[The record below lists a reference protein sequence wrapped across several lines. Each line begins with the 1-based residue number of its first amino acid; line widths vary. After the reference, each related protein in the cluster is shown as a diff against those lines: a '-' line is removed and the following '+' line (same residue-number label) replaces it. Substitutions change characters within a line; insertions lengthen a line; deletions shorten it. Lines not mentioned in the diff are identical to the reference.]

1 MKGQLNIL
9 HQISRRCLHSPL
21 LYSGARR
28 SLFSRGNDAKT
39 TRRFFFHPGELLCQN
54 GVGGCL
60 LFVPPDPNFVGWST
74 MFVPPKLPIVPS
86 RPEIPLFAG
95 VDYAGL
101 ANAYAPGDEPQM
113 SGMVTERILND
124 GRAEVTVMLHTKN
137 ANAWVI
143 DLDLSG
149 DVLDQIANKPTLFGH
164 RPIDVVNGAPQALG
178 DSLLHVRFINP
189 APGAPLP
196 DLVQLVN
203 FGVPGI
209 ELTFLAFNMSAT
221 GPLTEEYGVPEDIG
235 KMHDCA
241 EGIDPEGRTK
251 QGAYRRIPGGN
262 HQPVS
267 DREIVRTIV
276 APDPTIVRV
285 DTL

>member
-1 MKGQLNIL
+1 METSVKCAARNFKALFAFAIALFLLPVAAYAAGATTQ
-9 HQISRRCLHSPL
+9 RPL
-21 LYSGARR
+21 DDFLSAQG
-28 SLFSRGNDAKT
+28 SFCID
-39 TRRFFFHPGELLCQN
+39 N

-74 MFVPPKLPIVPS
+74 MIVPPKLPIVPS

-101 ANAYAPGDEPQM
+101 ADAYALGDEPQM

-221 GPLTEEYGVPEDIG
+221 GPLTEEYGVAEDTPGRCTIVQKGLVQKAGQSRALTDGFPVETINLSVIG
-235 KMHDCA
+235 K
-241 EGIDPEGRTK
+241 
-251 QGAYRRIPGGN
+251 
-262 HQPVS
+262 
-267 DREIVRTIV
+267 
-276 APDPTIVRV
+276 
-285 DTL
+285 